1 MRNQLVLLAVLA
13 SLPAAARDLDVASA
27 MQRIDAQFTQQYPQ
41 LESLYQDLH
50 AHPELGFAET
60 RTAAALAAQMRALGF
75 EVTEKVGQTG
85 LVAIYRNGKGRTAMV
100 RTELDGL
107 PVEELTGLPYA
118 SRARTTYNG
127 VDTAT
132 MHACGHDIHMAAWV
146 GTARTLL
153 ALKERWHGT
162 LMFVAQPAEER
173 VRGAKAMLDDG
184 MFRRFGKPDVGF
196 ALHTMPEAN
205 DEVLYRAGSMTS
217 NGSGLEVR
225 FEGRG
230 GHGSDPSKTIDPVLM
245 AARFVVDVQGVVSR
259 EKDPAAFGVVG
270 VGAVQGGS
278 AGNIIPDSV
287 LLKGTVRSQS
297 DEVHQKLFAGI
308 RRTANAVAPMAG
320 APPPEVLLEGGVRS
334 VINDAALTARVA
346 GTFKAAFGARA
357 QEIAAPW
364 SGGEDYTE
372 FVTAGVP
379 SVYFG
384 LGIYEPDRVAQ
395 ARSAGTSLPANH
407 SPRFAPVD
415 ARLPLRTGVTAMT
428 LAALT
433 ALERSKAAP

>member
-259 EKDPAAFGVVG
+259 EKDPSAFGVVTI
-270 VGAVQGGS
+270 GAIQGGT

-287 LLKGTVRSQS
+287 VVRGTVRSFSQT
-297 DEVHQKLFAGI
+297 VHEKLFEGI
-308 RRTANAVAPMAG
+308 RRTARATAEMSG
-320 APPPEVLLEGGVRS
+320 APPPTVTFAQGVNS
-334 VINDAALTARVA
+334 VINDATLAARA
-346 GTFKAAFGARA
+346 GDVFTRAFGDKARLMA
-357 QEIAAPW
+357 GGW
-364 SGGEDYTE
+364 SGAEDYSAFIE
-372 FVTAGVP
+372 AGVP
-379 SVYFG
+379 SLFFG
-384 LGIYEPDRVAQ
+384 IGIYDPAYVAN
-395 ARSAGTSLPANH
+395 ARAKGTELPANH
-407 SPRFAPVD
+407 SPHYAPVP
-415 ARLPLRTGVTAMT
+415 RPTIQTGIRAMT
-428 LAALT
+428 LAVLDALQ
-433 ALERSKAAP
+433 